1 MRQAILATIL
11 LLVTFGASAENY
23 QAPEIK
29 ISRHPDH
36 SGQVIKKGDWDSKY
50 KVEEESLPD
59 RDVASEPE
67 VTPKKKRTPSSERKP
82 SSKSKKP
89 KVEPW
94 PFDPSE
100 AD

>member
-1 MRQAILATIL
+1 MRQTIL
-11 LLVTFGASAENY
+11 TTILFMMAFTVSAQSY
-23 QAPEIK
+23 QAPDIK

-36 SGQVIKKGDWDSKY
+36 SGQVIIKGDWESKY
-50 KVEEESLPD
+50 EVEQEVIPD
-59 RDVASEPE
+59 RDVASEEDITPE
-67 VTPKKKRTPSSERKP
+67 KDRSPSSERKP

-100 AD
+100 AN

>member
-1 MRQAILATIL
+1 MRQTIL
-11 LLVTFGASAENY
+11 VTALFLVAFTVSAESY
-23 QAPEIK
+23 FAPDIK

-36 SGQVIKKGDWDSKY
+36 SGQVIKKGNWDSKY
-50 KVEEESLPD
+50 KVEEETLPD
-59 RDVASEPE
+59 RDVASEEEVMPE
-67 VTPKKKRTPSSERKP
+67 KERSPSSERKP

-100 AD
+100 AN